1 MKMNDGGRE
10 GENGGV
16 INSSI
21 NQLISSVGVYRC
33 FRRGREVAVG
43 VSPVDTCNLFVTFL
57 MGIEVYDL

>member
-33 FRRGREVAVG
+33 FRRGEGGSSGRL
-43 VSPVDTCNLFVTFL
+43 TC
-57 MGIEVYDL
+57 